1 MAAQQPDIL
10 VNFINEGQN
19 PLVVKDVF
27 AKMQSLMTTDEHV
40 VNIFIQHK
48 LIGLNASIIV
58 TNWRI
63 FYHYPQIVG
72 GAKIAGHLWRL
83 LGHPQLEEGPIY
95 SRFTIETRFE
105 PIVKMVIGFLPKL
118 QALRLYSLA
127 KEQADWWD
135 EEHRLRTLEL
145 QRAASG
151 GLVLK
156 GGLAG
161 IAEQPHPVVPLP
173 HTPFPFHAP
182 AAPHWNVSAPLTPGG
197 PAMQPQGPPEER
209 GEPQPIQP
217 VSTPPAHASLPT
229 HVPAPSAIHAPTP
242 PSHPPLQQVAA
253 PAPTPQEDPV
263 ERLRKVKE
271 MFDDGLI
278 TKEEYLQRRQAILDS
293 I

>member
-1 MAAQQPDIL
+1 MAAKQPDIL

-63 FYHYPQIVG
+63 FFHYPQIVG

-83 LGHPQLEEGPIY
+83 LGHPQINEGPIY
-95 SRFTIETRFE
+95 STFTIETRFE
-105 PIVKMVIGFLPKL
+105 PIVKMVVGFLPKL

-173 HTPFPFHAP
+173 HIPFPFHPP
-182 AAPHWNVSAPLTPGG
+182 AAPHWDVSPPLTQGG
-197 PAMQPQGPPEER
+197 PAMQPQGPQEER
-209 GEPQPIQP
+209 GEPKPVQP
-217 VSTPPAHASLPT
+217 VTAPPTPAPLPAAGHAATPPT
-229 HVPAPSAIHAPTP
+229 
-242 PSHPPLQQVAA
+242 HPPLQVVAP
-253 PAPTPQEDPV
+253 PAATPPPLQEDPV
-263 ERLRKVKE
+263 ERLRKLKE

-278 TKEEYLQRRQAILDS
+278 TKEEYLQRRQEILSS